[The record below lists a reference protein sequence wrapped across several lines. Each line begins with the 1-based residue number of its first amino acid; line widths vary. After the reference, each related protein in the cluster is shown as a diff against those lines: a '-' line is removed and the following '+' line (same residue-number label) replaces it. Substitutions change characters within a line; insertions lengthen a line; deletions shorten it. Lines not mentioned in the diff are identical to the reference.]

1 MNFANNLKQL
11 RQGRHMTQE
20 ALARYLNVTRPTIAG
35 YETKNKQ
42 PDYDKLQKIA
52 EYFEVSIDYL
62 LTGNETSVLVESD
75 KPLDSS
81 QTMLLEKNLL
91 KYFSQLSSSSKQ
103 ELVNFSKFLYLQEHN
118 RLKLIKKIPVV
129 EISAHRKRI
138 SAAGLFFYS
147 ILCCHRSD
155 IAMHYRYMRNIAS
168 CLFFRVQQYTAHLF
182 P

>member
-1 MNFANNLKQL
+1 MPYTCHIKTLNFYLSKNEKILVMNFANNLKQL

-118 RLKLIKKIPVV
+118 RLK
-129 EISAHRKRI
+129 
-138 SAAGLFFYS
+138 
-147 ILCCHRSD
+147 
-155 IAMHYRYMRNIAS
+155 
-168 CLFFRVQQYTAHLF
+168 
-182 P
+182 